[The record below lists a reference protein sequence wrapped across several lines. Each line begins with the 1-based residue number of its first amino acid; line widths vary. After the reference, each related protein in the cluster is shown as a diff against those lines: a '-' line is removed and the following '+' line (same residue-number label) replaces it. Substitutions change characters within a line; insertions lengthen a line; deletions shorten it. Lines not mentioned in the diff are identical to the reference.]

1 MSFDLKQEWANTD
14 VSALLASVTDDR
26 DWRLE
31 VDKDGIAALHD
42 MSVPTGAEYD
52 SGLHCFFEIWNAGT
66 DFVGPSAASDKGL
79 VSKIA
84 QALRDNYPALK
95 QGQFLFIST

>member
-1 MSFDLKQEWANTD
+1 MSFDLKQAWADAD
-14 VSALLASVTDDR
+14 VSALLASVADDR

-31 VDKDGIAALHD
+31 VDKEGIAALHD
-42 MSVPTGAEYD
+42 MSTPTGAEYD
-52 SGLHCFFEIWNAGT
+52 ATLHCFFEIWNEGT

-84 QALRDNYPALK
+84 QAMRDNYPTLK
-95 QGQFLFIST
+95 KGQFLFISS